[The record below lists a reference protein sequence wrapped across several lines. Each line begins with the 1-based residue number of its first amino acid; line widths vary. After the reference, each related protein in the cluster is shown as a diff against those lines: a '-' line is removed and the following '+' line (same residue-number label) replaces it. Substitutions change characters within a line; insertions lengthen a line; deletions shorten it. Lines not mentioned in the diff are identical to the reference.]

1 MRLSNHTNE
10 SVYDRIDVVSFTG
23 TRRGMTGKQR
33 KSFRWILKKLK
44 ADTLVH
50 GDCVG
55 ADEEAGEEANDLGM
69 VVHLLPSTSET
80 RAFSKVGI
88 VIAEP
93 KPPLERNPDI
103 VDAGNCLIAC
113 PAKMQEE
120 LRSGTW
126 AAVRYARKQDCL
138 IWIVWPDGSLTW
150 PFEPSP

>member
-1 MRLSNHTNE
+1 MQLSKPNDE
-10 SVYDRIDVVSFTG
+10 AVYDRIDVVAFTG
-23 TRRGMTGKQR
+23 TRKGMTPKQL
-33 KSFRWILKKLK
+33 KSFRWLLKKLD
-44 ADTLVH
+44 ASTLVH

-55 ADEEAGEEANDLGM
+55 ADEQAGDIAASLGM
-69 VVHLLPSTSET
+69 TVHLRPSTSKT
-80 RAFSKVGI
+80 RAFSKVGTI
-88 VIAEP
+88 VAAP

-103 VDAGNCLIAC
+103 VDDGNCVVAC
-113 PAKMQEE
+113 PGRMNEE